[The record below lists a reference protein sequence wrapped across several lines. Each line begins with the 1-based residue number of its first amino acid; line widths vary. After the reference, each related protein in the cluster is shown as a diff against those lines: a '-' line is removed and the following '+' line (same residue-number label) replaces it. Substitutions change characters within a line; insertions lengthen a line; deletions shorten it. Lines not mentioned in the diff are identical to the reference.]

1 MKIEA
6 VTCCVG
12 YGDFLAET
20 VKQNVGLI
28 DRWIIV
34 TSEADEKTRGV
45 CHAHDLEVLVSED
58 HARDGGDRGEGAFNK
73 GRMVQRAL
81 QMVSQDAWRLHLD
94 ADIVLPVQFRRLLEG
109 AHLDKR
115 KLYGCDRVM
124 VRSWEEWQVARRS
137 GWMPHSHCNINM
149 PKGRDVGSRWALHD
163 TGYVPIGFF
172 QLWHAQSDE
181 HKGRRFRKYPI
192 AHGAAHR
199 TDVQFALQ
207 WDRRDRELL
216 PEVVVVHLESE
227 PCALGANWL
236 GRKTKPFGPHP
247 EGLPSRH
254 VTEDRSVIPT
264 PGTLWVRDSRA
275 TPGACRGTRI
285 DPSGR
290 ACS

>member
-1 MKIEA
+1 MSLGNGSREGRINLKIEA

-45 CHAHDLEVLVSED
+45 CHAHDLDVVISED
-58 HARDGGDRGEGAFNK
+58 HMRDGGHGSGGAAFNK

-81 QMVSQDAWRLHLD
+81 HMVSQDAWRLHLD
-94 ADIVLPVQFRRLLEG
+94 ADIVLPAQFRRLLEG
-109 AHLDKR
+109 AHLDER
-115 KLYGCDRVM
+115 KLYGCDREM
-124 VRSWEEWQVARRS
+124 IRSWEEWQAAQRS
-137 GWMPHSHCNINM
+137 GSMSHSHCNSNL
-149 PKGRDVGSRWALHD
+149 PRGHDVGSRWALHD

-172 QLWHAQSDE
+172 QLWHALGDE
-181 HKGRRFRKYPI
+181 HNGRRFRKYPI

-216 PEVVVVHLESE
+216 PEIVVVHLESE
-227 PCALGANWL
+227 ACALGANWR
-236 GRKTKPFGPHP
+236 GRRTRPFGPSVDWP
-247 EGLPSRH
+247 PSHSAR
-254 VTEDRSVIPT
+254 
-264 PGTLWVRDSRA
+264 
-275 TPGACRGTRI
+275 RGGY
-285 DPSGR
+285 PGR